1 MNLVVMPGDD
11 IGPEITAAALV
22 VLKAADKVYD
32 LGLRFTE
39 IDVGMA
45 SYRKHGVTL
54 TESAIKTA
62 HDADGVILGPC
73 GMTDYPPREK
83 GGINVPGAIRKQ
95 FDLYANLRPARS
107 RPGIPDARRDLDV
120 LIVRENTEGFY
131 ADRNMYQGIAE
142 FMATED
148 VALSV
153 RKITRQGSRRIAKVA
168 FDYAQRR
175 RKSVTAVG
183 KQHVLQMTD
192 GLFMSEAYAAAK
204 VHPEVAFREMDI
216 DAMAADLY
224 SRPQRYDVIL
234 ITNMFGDILSNEAA
248 ALSGGLGL
256 AGALNAGD
264 SHAVA
269 NAGHGSA
276 PDIAGRG
283 IANPCGMVLSSAM
296 LLEWLGLRHGKQPF
310 LDACRRIHAAVD
322 AALADANVRTADLGG
337 RGTTQ
342 GFGEA
347 VARLVCDGDQK
358 SARKQKS
365 G

>member
-1 MNLVVMPGDD
+1 MNVVVMPGDD
-11 IGPEITAAALV
+11 IGPEITAAALE
-22 VLKAADKVYD
+22 VLKAADGVFS

-45 SYRKHGVTL
+45 SYRKHGVTI
-54 TESAIKTA
+54 TDAAVQAAI
-62 HDADGVILGPC
+62 DADGVILGPC
-73 GMTDYPPREK
+73 GMTDYPPREQ
-83 GGINVPGAIRKQ
+83 GGINVPGAMRKRLE
-95 FDLYANLRPARS
+95 LYANLRPARS
-107 RPGIPDARRDLDV
+107 RAGIPDARHGLDV
-120 LIVRENTEGFY
+120 LIARENTEGFY
-131 ADRNMYQGIAE
+131 ADRNMHQGIAE

-153 RKITRQGSRRIAKVA
+153 RKITRQGSRRIARVA

-204 VHPEVAFREMDI
+204 ANPAVAFREMDI

-224 SRPQRYDVIL
+224 TRPGRHDVIL

-264 SHAVA
+264 RHAVA

-276 PDIAGRG
+276 PDIAGRNM
-283 IANPCGMVLSSAM
+283 ANPCGMILSAAM
-296 LLEWLGLRHGKQPF
+296 LLEWLGMRNGKPAY
-310 LDACRRIHAAVD
+310 LDACRTMHAAVD
-322 AALADANVRTADLGG
+322 AALSDADIRTADLGG
-337 RGTTQ
+337 RGNTR
-342 GFGEA
+342 GVAEA
-347 VARLVCDGDQK
+347 VAGFVRDEKLQRIAAG
-358 SARKQKS
+358 
-365 G
+365 